1 MNKDY
6 VVPAK
11 KSLGQHFLNSNIVP
25 AWMCDA
31 ADIKPKDTVL
41 EIGPGTG
48 VLTEELL
55 KRKAIV
61 HAIETD
67 NRSITVLQERFKKEI
82 NSQTLYLY
90 KADIKNGYPK
100 DLEAILANTSFK
112 VVANIPY
119 YLSGFIVRLLLEN
132 KTQPKTISLLMQKEV
147 VERIARDPKLSLA
160 ALGVRVFGTPKLT
173 KKVSRGHFTPPP
185 RVESA
190 ILAVTDIGFHTI
202 SKENVAHFFS
212 IARTGF
218 AHKRKLLASNL
229 KNNWPAGEIQQ
240 AFKTAN
246 IKEAARAEDLSL
258 EQWVS
263 LANSLSTPT
272 HNLYTEIST

>member
-1 MNKDY
+1 MSNNY
-6 VVPAK
+6 TIPAK
-11 KSLGQHFLNSNIVP
+11 KSLGQHFLNSDIVP
-25 AWMCDA
+25 GWMCDA
-31 ADIKPKDTVL
+31 ADIVPGDIVL

-67 NRSITVLQERFKKEI
+67 SRSISVLQERCKEEI
-82 NSQTLYLY
+82 DSKTLYLY

-100 DLEAILANTSFK
+100 ELETVLANTSFK

-119 YLSGFIVRLLLEN
+119 YLSGFIIRLLLEN
-132 KTQPKTISLLMQKEV
+132 NIQPQTISLLMQKEV

-160 ALGVRVFGTPKLT
+160 ALGVRVFGTPKLF

-202 SKENVAHFFS
+202 SKKNVTHFFS

-229 KNNWPAGEIQQ
+229 KNNWPANEIQQ

-246 IKEAARAEDLSL
+246 IKETARAEDLSL

-263 LANSLSTPT
+263 VATTLSPAT